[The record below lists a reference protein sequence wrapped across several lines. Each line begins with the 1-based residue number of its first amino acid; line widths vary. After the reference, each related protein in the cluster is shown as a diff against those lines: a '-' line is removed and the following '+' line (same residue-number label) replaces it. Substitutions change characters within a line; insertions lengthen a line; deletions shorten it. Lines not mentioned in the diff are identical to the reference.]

1 MGETSYGVPG
11 RVTPLA
17 EGLWMIDLGFQERE
31 TVVTAYLIQQG
42 DALVLVETGPSST
55 LAHLLAG
62 IRTAG
67 FNPND
72 LTNIFVSHIHL
83 DHSGAAG
90 VLLRDHAPR
99 AVVHVHP
106 VGLSHLVDPS
116 KLVAS
121 AGRLYTDRMDE
132 LWGEVAPVQEDRVIP
147 VVDDE
152 PVHIGGLD
160 LVPIFTPGH
169 ASHHIVLWDPA
180 RKVAFTGDVGGV
192 RMPSMTFNLPPCPP
206 PEVNPEA
213 WAQSAERMRGLS
225 AERLC
230 LTHGGCFDDVSAHL
244 AQLEPNIAALTE
256 VAKTGLLAEEDHET
270 LTARIHD
277 WVAGQAGPIDPEVL
291 VNLEWASP
299 SYLASLGLT
308 RLLVK
313 RGVVIPHTPA

>member
-1 MGETSYGVPG
+1 MATTTYGVPG
-11 RVTPLA
+11 RVTALA
-17 EGLWMIDLGFQERE
+17 PDLWMIDLGFQSRE
-31 TVVTAYLIQQG
+31 TVVTAYLLQQG
-42 DALVLVETGPSST
+42 DALVLFETGPSST
-55 LAHLLAG
+55 MPHLLAG

-67 FNPND
+67 FNPTD
-72 LTNIFVSHIHL
+72 LTDIIVSHIHL

-90 VLLRDHAPR
+90 VLLRDHALR
-99 AVVHVHP
+99 AMVHVHP
-106 VGLSHLVDPS
+106 IGLPHLVDPS

-132 LWGEVAPVQEDRVIP
+132 LWGEIAPVPADRVFP
-147 VVDDE
+147 VVDGE
-152 PVHIGGLD
+152 PVRIGGSD
-160 LVPIFTPGH
+160 LLPIFTPGH

-192 RMPSMTFNLPPCPP
+192 RMPTMTFNLPPCPP

-213 WAQSAERMRGLS
+213 WAESAERMRALP

-256 VAKTGLLAEEDHET
+256 VAKTGLLAGEDHDS
-270 LTARIHD
+270 LTARIRE
-277 WVAGQAGPIDPEVL
+277 WVAGQAGPVDPEVL

-313 RGVVIPHTPA
+313 RGAVPAPNQG